1 MGAHGPRGM
10 GGDVIGDVGDTTV
23 RMSRLVL
30 IPVLLLFACGDDG
43 VVDPTTTGGGGTSTG
58 AGPTTTGGGDGAST
72 GAPTTG
78 GSADATGSSG
88 GGTSTGTTQGGDA
101 TTSSTGGGSTSSG
114 EVGGSTSTG
123 ETTGESTGTGTGTG
137 TSTGETTG
145 ESTGESTGDE
155 STGNDTDAN
164 APVPMG
170 MCVANDVTMFVAPM
184 PGPEELHI
192 VGVYQPTNGAITV
205 DITRAGVPLTLVLN
219 SYEPVNWTLTLAPGV
234 LLAEVIL
241 DGYNAHT
248 VQGQGGATVTDLSGQ
263 FMYLAACGYFWPMND
278 GGCDTPGLVAAA
290 EQQTGLELASFV
302 GCYEGAGFS
311 IG

>member
-1 MGAHGPRGM
+1 
-10 GGDVIGDVGDTTV
+10 
-23 RMSRLVL
+23 MSRLVL
-30 IPVLLLFACGDDG
+30 VPLLLLFACGDDG
-43 VVDPTTTGGGGTSTG
+43 VVDPTTTSGGGTSTG
-58 AGPTTTGGGDGAST
+58 AGPTSTGGGDSTST

-78 GSADATGSSG
+78 GGADATGSTG
-88 GGTSTGTTQGGDA
+88 GGTSTGTTQGVDA

-114 EVGGSTSTG
+114 EVDGSTSTG
-123 ETTGESTGTGTGTG
+123 ETTGASTGTSTG

-145 ESTGESTGDE
+145 STGDE

-170 MCVANDVTMFVAPM
+170 MCIADDVTMFVAPM

-234 LLAEVIL
+234 LLTEVIL

-248 VQGQGGATVTDLSGQ
+248 IQGQGGATVTDLSGQ